1 MTKAQCV
8 SKPVFHRIGVIV
20 GLRKL
25 AFPIYRD
32 TWIGLLEFGGEHVFG
47 FAEP

>member
-20 GLRKL
+20 SLRKL
-25 AFPIYRD
+25 AYMDRVARVR
-32 TWIGLLEFGGEHVFG
+32 G
-47 FAEP
+47 